1 MAKAVSKMSLAAFIL
16 HKLKLLLRQ
25 HDVKIILDSFHKGE
39 IS

>member
-16 HKLKLLLRQ
+16 HKFRLLSKQ
-25 HDVKIILDSFHKGE
+25 HDVKITLDSFHKGE